1 MDNPR
6 SSPSPTLLTTE
17 GKAETRE
24 RLLQAALTCFANKGY
39 HQTTT
44 DEIVAESALGKGTLY
59 RYFQNKQDLFISL
72 IDWFMLEFD
81 EEISHAWT
89 DDLSA
94 ADKIRA
100 MVMVFVEDSEQ
111 LIPFFKITVDF
122 WAQTSESDRLQC
134 SFSTWLQRYQ
144 QQFGAVIEAG
154 IASGEFRPVNGDQ
167 AALALFAML
176 DAIGLYKTL
185 LGAQIDLHN
194 TVETALEIFLTG
206 LKRWGENHVA

>member
-6 SSPSPTLLTTE
+6 SSPSPTLLATE

-44 DEIVAESALGKGTLY
+44 DEIVAESGLGKGTLY

-81 EEISHAWT
+81 EEMSHAWT
-89 DDLSA
+89 DDMSA

-100 MVMVFVEDSEQ
+100 MMMVFVEDSEQ

-122 WAQTSESDRLQC
+122 WAQTSESDRLQR

-144 QQFGAVIEAG
+144 QQFSAVVEAG
-154 IASGEFRPVNGDQ
+154 IASGEFRPVNSDQ

-176 DAIGLYKTL
+176 DAVGLYKTL

-194 TVETALEIFLTG
+194 TVETALEIFLAG
-206 LKRWGENHVA
+206 LKR